1 MAEESVQRRLAAV
14 LAADV
19 AGYSRLMGCDEE
31 GTLARL
37 RSIRRELVDPG
48 IDAHRGRIVKAT
60 GDGLLVEFASVVDA
74 LRCAVAMQQE
84 LTARNAP
91 LDPDLRIVYR
101 IGINV
106 GDIMVEDGD
115 IFGDGVNV
123 AARLEA
129 MAEPGGICVS
139 ARVRDD
145 ARGKVDLD
153 FVDLGE
159 QRLKNIT
166 WPVRIFR
173 ALPGTGATST
183 GAPAAGRPAAA
194 VDPLS
199 LAVLPFLNMSGD
211 PEQTYFAEGLAED
224 LITDLSK
231 VAGFLVIARNSSFAY
246 KGRSVDV
253 RAIAAE
259 LGVRYVIEGSVRRAA
274 TRVRINAQLIDA
286 ATGNHIWAER
296 YDRDLADIFV
306 VQDEVVGEIVRA
318 LAGKLAA
325 AQLLPR
331 RRTTNL
337 DAYDLFVQG
346 RMLTGVAPEDNK
358 KARPL
363 LERAIALDPEFAEA
377 HAWLAMSHHF
387 GWMYLGESEDH
398 SRLARTAA
406 EKAVALDPNNP
417 DAHLMLGYI
426 RAYEDDLGVGVAEFE
441 KGLRINPNHA
451 AGWSMLADLRT
462 LEGRPLDGIDCARK
476 AIRLNPHPFWGDHYW
491 LLGWCQYGARQYQD
505 AVETLSH
512 EAARGPGV
520 GRILA
525 AALAQLGRTQEARV
539 QADEF
544 LRQFPDFSA
553 HRWGRKQPFRNEADR
568 RHFIEGYVKAGLPA

>member
-19 AGYSRLMGCDEE
+19 AGYSRLMGADEE

-48 IDAHRGRIVKAT
+48 IDAHRGRIVKTT

-74 LRCAVAMQQE
+74 LRCAVAMQQA
-84 LTARNAP
+84 LNARNAP
-91 LDPDLRIVYR
+91 VDPDRRIVFR

-106 GDIMVEDGD
+106 GDIMVEAGD

-123 AARLEA
+123 AARLQA

-145 ARGKVDLD
+145 ARGKIGLD
-153 FVDLGE
+153 FEDLGE
-159 QRLKNIT
+159 QRLKNIA
-166 WPVRIFR
+166 WPVRVFR
-173 ALPGTGATST
+173 ALLGTGTP
-183 GAPAAGRPAAA
+183 GAARPAAA
-194 VDPLS
+194 TADQLS

-306 VQDEVVGEIVRA
+306 VQDEVVSEIVRA
-318 LAGKLAA
+318 LAGRLAA
-325 AQLLPR
+325 AQVLPR
-331 RRTTNL
+331 RRTTSL
-337 DAYDLFVQG
+337 EAYELFVNG
-346 RMLTGVAPEDNK
+346 RMLTAISPEDNK
-358 KARPL
+358 RARPL
-363 LERAIALDPEFAEA
+363 LEKAIELDPEFAEA

-387 GWMYLGESEDH
+387 GWIYLGESEEH
-398 SRLARTAA
+398 SRLARTSA
-406 EKAVALDPNNP
+406 EKAVSLDPDNP
-417 DAHLMLGYI
+417 DAHIVLGYVW
-426 RAYEDDLGVGVAEFE
+426 AYEDDLAAGVAEFE

-451 AGWSMLADLRT
+451 AGWSLLGDLRT
-462 LEGRPLDGIDCARK
+462 LEGRPLEGMDCVRK
-476 AIRLNPHPFWGDHYW
+476 AFRLNPHPWGDYYW
-491 LLGWCQYGARQYQD
+491 LLGWCQYAARQYQD

-512 EAARGPGV
+512 ESARGPGV

-525 AALAQLGRTQEARV
+525 AALAQLGRMPEARV
-539 QADEF
+539 QADQF
-544 LRQFPDFSA
+544 LRQYPDFSA
-553 HRWGRKQPFRNEADR
+553 QRWGRKQPFRNEADR
-568 RHFIEGYVKAGLPA
+568 RHFIEGYVKAGLPG

>member
-19 AGYSRLMGCDEE
+19 AGYSRLMGADEE

-48 IDAHRGRIVKAT
+48 IDAHRGRIVKTT

-74 LRCAVAMQQE
+74 LRCGVAMQQA
-84 LTARNAP
+84 LNAHNAP
-91 LDPDLRIVYR
+91 IEPERRIVFR

-106 GDIMVEDGD
+106 GDIMVEGGD

-145 ARGKVDLD
+145 ARGKLDID

-159 QRLKNIT
+159 QRLKNIA
-166 WPVRIFR
+166 WPVQVFR
-173 ALPGTGATST
+173 ALLGA
-183 GAPAAGRPAAA
+183 GAPGVGRPVAAA
-194 VDPLS
+194 ADQVS

-231 VAGFLVIARNSSFAY
+231 VAGFLVIARNSSFAF
-246 KGRSVDV
+246 KGRSIDV

-286 ATGNHIWAER
+286 ATGNHLWAER

-306 VQDEVVGEIVRA
+306 VQDEVAGEIVRA

-346 RMLTGVAPEDNK
+346 RMLTGTLPEDNK
-358 KARPL
+358 RARPL
-363 LERAIALDPEFAEA
+363 LEKAIALDPEFAEA
-377 HAWLAMSHHF
+377 HAWLAMSYHF
-387 GWMYLGESEDH
+387 GWMYLGESEEH
-398 SRLARTAA
+398 SKLARASA
-406 EKAVALDPNNP
+406 EKAVALDPDNP

-426 RAYEDDLGVGVAEFE
+426 RAYEDDLGVGIAEFE

-525 AALAQLGRTQEARV
+525 AALAQLGRTQEARAR
-539 QADEF
+539 ADEF
-544 LRQFPDFSA
+544 LQRFPEFSA

>member
-1 MAEESVQRRLAAV
+1 MQRRLAAV

-19 AGYSRLMGCDEE
+19 AGYSRLMGADEE

-48 IDAHRGRIVKAT
+48 IDAHRGRIVKTT
-60 GDGLLVEFASVVDA
+60 GDGLLVEFSSVVDA
-74 LRCAVAMQQE
+74 LRCAVAMQE
-84 LTARNAP
+84 ALNGRNAP
-91 LDPDLRIVYR
+91 LDPDRRIAFR

-106 GDIMVEDGD
+106 GDIMVEAGD

-129 MAEPGGICVS
+129 MAEPGGICVT

-145 ARGKVDLD
+145 VRGKLDLD
-153 FVDLGE
+153 FEDLGE
-159 QRLKNIT
+159 QRLKNIA
-166 WPVRIFR
+166 WPVRVFR
-173 ALPGTGATST
+173 ALRGTGTS
-183 GAPAAGRPAAA
+183 GAPRPAAA
-194 VDPLS
+194 TADPLS
-199 LAVLPFLNMSGD
+199 LAVLPFLNIGGD

-246 KGRSVDV
+246 KGRSVDI

-286 ATGNHIWAER
+286 ASGNHIWAER

-318 LAGKLAA
+318 LAGRLPAIPAA
-325 AQLLPR
+325 PK

-337 DAYDLFVQG
+337 DAYELFVHG
-346 RMLTGVAPEDNK
+346 RALTAISPEDNK
-358 KARPL
+358 RARPL
-363 LERAIALDPEFAEA
+363 LAKAIELDPEFAEA

-387 GWMYLGESEDH
+387 GWMYLGESEEH
-398 SRLARTAA
+398 SQLARASA
-406 EKAVALDPNNP
+406 EKAISLDPNNP
-417 DAHLMLGYI
+417 DAHIMLGYI
-426 RAYEDDLGVGVAEFE
+426 WAYEDDLAIGVDELE
-441 KGLRINPNHA
+441 KGLVINPNHA
-451 AGWSMLADLRT
+451 AGWSILADLRT
-462 LEGRPLDGIDCARK
+462 LEGRPLEGIDCVRK
-476 AIRLNPHPFWGDHYW
+476 AFRLNPHPWGDYYW
-491 LLGWCQYGARQYQD
+491 LLGWCQYAAHQYQD
-505 AVETLSH
+505 AVDTLSH
-512 EAARGPGV
+512 ESARGPGI

-539 QADEF
+539 RADKF
-544 LRQFPDFSA
+544 LRQYPDFSA
-553 HRWGRKQPFRNEADR
+553 HRWARKQPFRNEADR
-568 RHFIEGYVKAGLPA
+568 QHFIEGYVKAGLPE